1 MTNFYPLFLDLLG
14 RKCVVVGAGEVA
26 ARKTVRLLECGARVT
41 VVGKSP
47 GAGITELNGEG
58 VIDLI
63 DGEYREEYLDGA
75 FLVIGA
81 TDNGDVNRRVY
92 EDAEERGMLVN
103 IVDCPELCNFILPA
117 LLRRGDLTVAVSTG
131 GRSPV
136 MARRIRNEL
145 ETKLDE
151 GYSPMLRLMGD
162 LRGKILARGLSPE
175 DNKPIFESLAD
186 SPLLDLLREKRW
198 AEAEEVVLNLTGE
211 MVNLSALLDEEASA
225 DRYSGDD

>member
-47 GAGITELNGEG
+47 GAGITGLNDEG

-63 DGEYREEYLDGA
+63 DEEYREEYLDGA

-151 GYSPMLRLMGD
+151 GYGPMLRLMGD

-211 MVNLSALLDEEASA
+211 MVNLSALLDEGASP

>member
-103 IVDCPELCNFILPA
+103 IVDCPELCNF
-117 LLRRGDLTVAVSTG
+117 TG